1 MDAALAIGAGFLL
14 AVVAFRRARR
24 VRTPEVRRAVARQVP
39 RSRSRRVALVALA
52 VIRVAVGVTAMA
64 GIVWLTRN
72 LFR

>member
-1 MDAALAIGAGFLL
+1 MDAALAIGAGVLL

-24 VRTPEVRRAVARQVP
+24 VRTPEGRRATARQVAG
-39 RSRSRRVALVALA
+39 SRSRRAALVGLA

-64 GIVWLTRN
+64 GIVWLARE

>member
-1 MDAALAIGAGFLL
+1 MDAAVALGAGFLL

-24 VRTPEVRRAVARQVP
+24 VRTPEARRVAARQVAG
-39 RSRSRRVALVALA
+39 SRSRRVALAVLA

-64 GIVWLTRN
+64 GIVWLTRE